1 MASVIEAAFTFFII
15 VIAGFIS
22 LSILTNTNH
31 VNTGDCAWNG
41 TALDNCSLSNTE
53 YNLYNSTA
61 TQYGTIFTAISP
73 LAWVLVMAVIVA
85 IFLQIVGW
93 VK

>member
-15 VIAGFIS
+15 VIAGLLS

-31 VNTGDCAWNG
+31 VNIGDCGWNG
-41 TALDNCSLSNTE
+41 TGVENCSLSNAE
-53 YNLYNSTA
+53 YDLYNSTA
-61 TQYGTIFTAISP
+61 TQYGTIYTAISP
-73 LAWVLVMAVIVA
+73 LAWVLVMALVIA
-85 IFLQIVGW
+85 IFLQIAGW